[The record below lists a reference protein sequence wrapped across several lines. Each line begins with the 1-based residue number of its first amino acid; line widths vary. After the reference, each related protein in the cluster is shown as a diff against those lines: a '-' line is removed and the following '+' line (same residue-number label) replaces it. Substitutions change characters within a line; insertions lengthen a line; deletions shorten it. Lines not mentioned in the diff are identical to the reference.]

1 MPGAASE
8 LRSDSA
14 RSLSPPVSPSLS
26 SFQASPTPPRAR
38 CRPTSEPDGR
48 EHTGVDAARRSRTSR
63 GHGPWRDERARAPR
77 GDNEGD
83 SSTRPQRQEGTAH
96 TRRESSPQR
105 SGTRL
110 LSKPETTPLAQHV
123 EQRGARASISGSVF
137 PSPPSPAMKRSRLQR
152 RGRKRIPEEKHA
164 EARAC
169 GASTSGS
176 GEEIPR
182 DSLAGTEG
190 RKARREEE
198 RAGRDKPEEGRGSGG
213 DGDESPGEAES
224 FGGASEEDAETEA
237 NAASSQPP
245 RPSTRQ
251 GLKRSQSQAFCRPA
265 TLRKPRLQLRHPSA
279 SFEASVGGSS
289 PVSSSSRTSSPEFPR
304 SSDTSPAFSSTP
316 VRSWISPSSL
326 FSSSLRRSPQSVG
339 GDAESEG
346 AVSPLGQAE
355 APSAGEA
362 ELRKMRSPSFFRMPR
377 RQSPSWDSFYALS
390 PTGKRALSNA
400 ESQGGGDP
408 RLLSRGSLTRLLS
421 PWSRNSA
428 HLSEASKEAS
438 AAGAPKRPHGLKSLE
453 GLSDLE
459 DPGRQLSLPALHS
472 RQSWRGSPSVSPVR
486 LRSSSPLSSSPLSKA
501 RELWRRLSSS
511 RSGLEPDTKY
521 AAQGMGPLN
530 PVSDRKPKE
539 GQLPPSAVH
548 ASPRDPAEKNSVS
561 VVSPSFWS
569 FSSPVSSRQGDPI
582 ASLFSSAG
590 DSRLPEDLGRDASPE
605 SPFFVSVSAG
615 AETDRP
621 MSGDKT
627 SLTRSTLAY
636 TTCVQSLGEE
646 SASET
651 KEETETASP
660 GAAGATLR
668 RTPHEMR
675 RGVSSPSSLS
685 VRSQALVFTD
695 KESFLRKSPTKAD
708 LGASP
713 YLYSPYV
720 SSRSVSSSCASSRNR
735 FVDVSP
741 SLLRSLSPSPLHRAR
756 SVSSVSFP
764 AASFLRAPSDLCSPQ
779 SSSQRQ
785 SASASGK
792 DGLSEGGASQSPAES
807 AWRGAVVS
815 EDLRLN
821 DAVNKALEEAKET
834 KGQGDNATRL
844 ARLETAVRAIW
855 SLQGDEEALQLL
867 SRHTSLFLAGNRQK
881 ETFEQTRRREE
892 TSLKPEVP
900 PRQGEKSSPLHLVD
914 MASLFSEGTGDGR
927 LSEETDKREESDE
940 GDLRASSFSFSPKNA
955 ALPAFSQEPSRCSSA
970 PDAVLTHSRLS
981 RRVDRRPGSPGTK
994 AGRTGDRASGGVS
1007 RKPLSFFPLADLSP
1021 STAPQGDT
1029 RGSGLF
1035 SCPVLRTRTSAI
1047 GLVSETGTEQAQ
1059 GGTSP
1064 LGSALPPSP
1073 GVRAGGG
1080 GQSGAVAEGGVPGLE
1095 EEDAGEGDGEK
1106 RGDYGTKSATVRK
1119 VSEGLCGGV
1128 SQELRGEK
1136 EDEKQFEANDAEK
1149 DNIAD
1154 FVMSVVHRA
1163 MSKSRIPGEQEGGE
1177 AAAKEAKQNARLRS
1191 LLLQLESLSDTLKTA
1206 LHEQEAKGA
1215 SNGEEKSDADGS
1227 KALREP
1233 QEMDASGPAPVGDA
1247 RTSEKAFSPSNCP
1260 ASSCPAS
1267 PPLSMAERAGGARSP
1282 VQGLAEEKTDK
1293 GGVSLASTVP
1303 SPAPKRLA
1311 DASVQTEGALDDSL
1325 GSCESLSSLSKC
1337 LSPAATSCPPSDAA
1351 SAAPKPSGKGK
1362 PPGRP
1367 PGESNS
1373 PHALGAKATP
1383 KEAATAPGK
1392 VAPGSKKGKPPGP
1405 PPGAPNAPA
1414 STPAQEA
1421 ASKKGGPPGPPPPG
1435 AGSTPG
1441 GKGLPPKK
1449 GGPPGG
1455 KGPPPG
1461 KGPPGKGPPGKG
1473 PPGKGGPKAKG
1484 VAIFSGPQFLIPE
1497 KHVPKP
1503 PPGFKAATKL
1513 QWTPLSEDKVTGT
1526 VFEGLLDRYP
1536 LASPTR
1542 QGESEESL
1550 SASCVAS
1557 GGQPGED
1564 APPDGAIRSSV
1575 TPEASVK
1582 EPKDEES
1589 PPYGVPGASEA
1600 SAKKSLPG
1608 EGRTFSAASQ
1618 SQSGQPAAIAAPE
1631 AAKEAR
1637 EEPPSPGQCPFSSLS
1652 AEDLPRGM
1660 MLDASEKR
1668 EAAEPISD
1676 EGDSADAEGM
1686 SGNPFSSA
1694 SRKRPFRYRLDFVQ
1708 LFDLFYHDE
1717 KELLLKAKKSSGGS
1731 GAGEGG
1737 GPKKKSGVLD
1747 AKATQNVEI
1756 CLKKYKLSTVEEF
1769 KALAAQI
1776 DDPTTLAIDLT
1787 LAENITLYW
1796 PEPSACEA
1804 LKAKSPENALQL
1816 PLADQLYFTLLNQVA
1831 LGSEKL
1837 NFFLQRR
1844 AVDEELESKREKL
1857 DKYCGAIE
1865 LLAQTLESD
1874 AFKDILGLVVR
1885 LGNCVNRGSKEGF
1898 GFKLKD
1904 FVGQLAA
1911 CTSKDRSTNLFR
1923 VIVQTVLEQNPSAC
1937 EEMRVLQDVDAAK
1950 AIDLKDLLQ
1959 FGDIEKKLV
1968 AWAKQIGDRRS
1979 AFGGAAD
1986 KMEKWIG
1993 SREALLCE
2001 LKKKAEDAET
2011 LQVRLR
2017 GLMGLTKADC
2027 VWPEPL
2033 RWFGQFYSHFEAI
2046 AKEYRGAKDR
2056 DRQKAEREAKKKN
2069 DVLRRATTIGTPA
2082 VSSLSSEKPM
2092 QGAPLRPAGLDPSL
2106 ARLSSATQSRFPGL
2120 LSPTGGAG
2128 GNFFSGVGASFHS
2141 SSPLQRFST
2150 YANHSGGKTGGF
2162 RPPSPLSPGA
2172 AAKSV
2177 ARVRRASEAGKSAET
2192 QEEPA
2197 EAASS
2202 GPAEKAGE
2210 EDKPSGAE
2218 GGDDGEADENA
2229 RAGQEDGSAAAPSL
2243 SLETDEG
2250 LGAEPERPLER
2261 TDQIERE
2268 DEGKQVDAEEDAAN
2282 LMARVDEEGRGLA
2295 PRIMAAWAQARSPH
2309 MGRYQGCKRGGR
2321 GVGRFPGILRDKS
2334 KKTSCDGADSSLLV
2348 PSLYQTRTA
2357 VGASGNS
2364 PLPSPRPSP
2373 TAATNAPF
2381 TVRSLPDPST
2391 LPVPLGVSTLP
2402 VSSGVSALPTSSGV
2416 TTMPVPSDVSTSAE
2430 FMFPFAKARPKTT
2443 SRSRAKCVEKPEQ
2456 KSEDVHKVVG
2466 GSSVVSLLV
2475 SAASSLGPEKTKRRE
2490 ERAEPVQKT
2499 RAGDKATAVVPRNK
2513 TALCVSPVP
2522 ATSPHGCPR
2531 PFTRSARLSGGEL
2544 SEPSGSVPCLSEAD
2558 KEWVRCGGG
2567 YCEVSL
2573 SSTGGPSGAR
2583 QQRDLRGSTAAS
2595 HSSSLSGA
2603 GGSRASSGR
2612 QGSVGAEAK
2621 DGSEGLASSIR
2632 VGRRRSHGAL
2642 GTEETERGKTGVEKV
2657 LKMLGKGLSAGKFQS
2672 TPEHQAP
2679 PPLEELAFARGSPE
2693 TPAEAGLD
2701 VVVREVKTIDLTRKR
2716 MEAARNRDG
2725 ETNVSARDRKESH
2738 HCPFSPQAGRSGLD
2752 LGGKDFDRSM
2762 VGDSVRKVRTR
2773 VTGGRDGSIERQATN
2788 PYIAANVPRHPRRW
2802 EPGGRMTQGRNVAAD
2817 LSALGSGLSPP
2828 SAHGSGSPSEAAISD
2843 GGEVAGQ
2850 TKSGG
2855 ESTDSAA

>member
-26 SFQASPTPPRAR
+26 SFLASPAPTRVP
-38 CRPTSEPDGR
+38 CRPTSERDGR
-48 EHTGVDAARRSRTSR
+48 EHTGVASARRSRTAK
-63 GHGPWRDERARAPR
+63 GQGPWNDEQARAPR
-77 GDNEGD
+77 GDNEGG
-83 SSTRPQRQEGTAH
+83 SSTRRERQDGTPD
-96 TRRESSPQR
+96 TWRETSPPR

-110 LSKPETTPLAQHV
+110 LSKPETPHRAQHV
-123 EQRGARASISGSVF
+123 EQRGARASISGSRF

-152 RGRKRIPEEKHA
+152 RGRKRIPGERHA
-164 EARAC
+164 EAGAC
-169 GASTSGS
+169 RVSTSKS
-176 GEEIPR
+176 GEEPFR
-182 DSLAGTEG
+182 DSPAGTEG
-190 RKARREEE
+190 RQARREEE
-198 RAGRDKPEEGRGSGG
+198 RASRDKSEEGRGWGG
-213 DGDESPGEAES
+213 DGDEAAGEAGL
-224 FGGASEEDAETEA
+224 FGEASEEDEKAEA
-237 NAASSQPP
+237 NATSSQAS

-265 TLRKPRLQLRHPSA
+265 SLQKPRLQLRHPSA

-289 PVSSSSRTSSPEFPR
+289 PVSSSPRTSSPEFPR
-304 SSDTSPAFSSTP
+304 SSEASSPGFLSSP
-316 VRSWISPSSL
+316 VRPVISPSSL
-326 FSSSLRRSPQSVG
+326 FSSSVRRSPHSV

-346 AVSPLGQAE
+346 AVSPSGQAE
-355 APSAGEA
+355 APSALET
-362 ELRKMRSPSFFRMPR
+362 EFRKMRSPSFFRMTR
-377 RQSPSWDSFYALS
+377 RQSPSWDNFYALS

-400 ESQGGGDP
+400 ESQRGEDP
-408 RLLSRGSLTRLLS
+408 RHLSRGNLSRLLS
-421 PWSRNSA
+421 PWSRNSPHA
-428 HLSEASKEAS
+428 SEASKEAS
-438 AAGAPKRPHGLKSLE
+438 TAGAPKRPHGLKGLE
-453 GLSDLE
+453 CLSGLE
-459 DPGRQLSLPALHS
+459 DPERQLSLPALHS
-472 RQSWRGSPSVSPVR
+472 RQSWRGSPSVSPAR
-486 LRSSSPLSSSPLSKA
+486 LRSSSPFSSSPLSKA

-511 RSGLEPDTKY
+511 RSGLEPDTKSG
-521 AAQGMGPLN
+521 AQGTGPLD
-530 PVSDRKPKE
+530 PVSDRKLKE

-548 ASPRDPAEKNSVS
+548 ASPRDPAEKNTVS

-569 FSSPVSSRQGDPI
+569 FSSPVSSRQGNPI
-582 ASLFSSAG
+582 ASVCSSVG

-605 SPFFVSVSAG
+605 SPFFMSVSAG
-615 AETDRP
+615 GQTDRA

-627 SLTRSTLAY
+627 SLSRSTLAY

-646 SASET
+646 SASEA

-660 GAAGATLR
+660 EATGATLR
-668 RTPHEMR
+668 RAPYETR

-685 VRSQALVFTD
+685 AHSQAFVFTD
-695 KESFLRKSPTKAD
+695 KESFLRKSPIKAD
-708 LGASP
+708 LGALPSLSP
-713 YLYSPYV
+713 PYV
-720 SSRSVSSSCASSRNR
+720 SSRSVSSSASSRNR

-764 AASFLRAPSDLCSPQ
+764 ASSFLPSDLCSPQ
-779 SSSQRQ
+779 CSSQRQ
-785 SASASGK
+785 NASASGQ
-792 DGLSEGGASQSPAES
+792 DDLSEAGASQSPAGS
-807 AWRGAVVS
+807 AWRGAAVS
-815 EDLRLN
+815 EDFRLN
-821 DAVNKALEEAKET
+821 DAVNKTLKEAKET

-844 ARLETAVRAIW
+844 ARLETAVRALW
-855 SLQGDEEALQLL
+855 SLQGDEEALQVL
-867 SRHTSLFLAGNRQK
+867 SRHTSLFLAEKRQK

-892 TSLKPEVP
+892 TAPKPEA
-900 PRQGEKSSPLHLVD
+900 PRREGRKSSPLHLVD

-940 GDLRASSFSFSPKNA
+940 GDQRAFSFAFSPKNA
-955 ALPAFSQEPSRCSSA
+955 SVPAFFEEPSRCSSA
-970 PDAVLTHSRLS
+970 PDAVLTPSRLS
-981 RRVDRRPGSPGTK
+981 RRVDRRPGSPGAQ

-1007 RKPLSFFPLADLSP
+1007 RKPLSLFPLADLSP
-1021 STAPQGDT
+1021 STASQGDS

-1035 SCPVLRTRTSAI
+1035 SCSVLRTRTSAS

-1059 GGTSP
+1059 GDTSP
-1064 LGSALPPSP
+1064 LGSALPPTR
-1073 GVRAGGG
+1073 GVQGGGG
-1080 GQSGAVAEGGVPGLE
+1080 GQSTVVSEGGAPGVE
-1095 EEDAGEGDGEK
+1095 AEDAGERDVER
-1106 RGDYGTKSATVRK
+1106 RGNHGTKSAAARRVNEELRGG
-1119 VSEGLCGGV
+1119 VSEGL
-1128 SQELRGEK
+1128 QGEK
-1136 EDEKQFEANDAEK
+1136 EDEKHLEANDAEK
-1149 DNIAD
+1149 DNIVE
-1154 FVMSVVHRA
+1154 FVMSVVHRT
-1163 MSKSRIPGEQEGGE
+1163 MSKSRIPGEQEGDE
-1177 AAAKEAKQNARLRS
+1177 AAAKEAKQKARLHS

-1206 LHEQEAKGA
+1206 LQEQEVKGA
-1215 SNGEEKSDADGS
+1215 CDGGEKSDADGS
-1227 KALREP
+1227 KAVREP
-1233 QEMDASGPAPVGDA
+1233 QETDASRPAPVGDA
-1247 RTSEKAFSPSNCP
+1247 RTSEKAFPLSTCP
-1260 ASSCPAS
+1260 ATSCPAS
-1267 PPLSMAERAGGARSP
+1267 PLLSTAERAGEAQSSA
-1282 VQGLAEEKTDK
+1282 QGLAEEKTEK
-1293 GGVSLASTVP
+1293 GGVALASTVP

-1311 DASVQTEGALDDSL
+1311 DASVQTEEVLNDSL
-1325 GSCESLSSLSKC
+1325 GSSESPSSLSKS
-1337 LSPAATSCPPSDAA
+1337 LSPAATSCPSSDAASGASGDSGA

-1367 PGESNS
+1367 PGESS
-1373 PHALGAKATP
+1373 SAHALGAKATP

-1405 PPGAPNAPA
+1405 PPGAPKAPA
-1414 STPAQEA
+1414 STPAQDA
-1421 ASKKGGPPGPPPPG
+1421 ASKKGAPPGPPPG
-1435 AGSTPG
+1435 TGSTPG

-1473 PPGKGGPKAKG
+1473 GPKAKG
-1484 VAIFSGPQFLIPE
+1484 LAIFSGPQFLIPE

-1536 LASPTR
+1536 LASPKL
-1542 QGESEESL
+1542 QGESEESF

-1557 GGQPGED
+1557 GQPGED
-1564 APPDGAIRSSV
+1564 APTDGAICSAV
-1575 TPEASVK
+1575 TPEASIK
-1582 EPKDEES
+1582 EPKGEES
-1589 PPYGVPGASEA
+1589 PPHGVPGASEA
-1600 SAKKSLPG
+1600 SAKKSVPG
-1608 EGRTFSAASQ
+1608 EGRTPSAASQ
-1618 SQSGQPAAIAAPE
+1618 SGQSAASAAPE
-1631 AAKEAR
+1631 AAKEAGK
-1637 EEPPSPGQCPFSSLS
+1637 EAQSTGQCLFSSLS
-1652 AEDLPRGM
+1652 AEDLPREM

-1668 EAAEPISD
+1668 ETAESLRR
-1676 EGDSADAEGM
+1676 EGDAAGAEGR
-1686 SGNPFSSA
+1686 SGDPFPSA
-1694 SRKRPFRYRLDFVQ
+1694 SQKRPFRYRLDFVQ

-1717 KELLLKAKKSSGGS
+1717 KELQLKAKKSSGGT

-1776 DDPTTLAIDLT
+1776 DDPTTLAIDLN

-1937 EEMRVLQDVDAAK
+1937 DEMRALQDVDAAK

-1959 FGDIEKKLV
+1959 FGDIEKKLG

-1986 KMEKWIG
+1986 KMEKWIE
-1993 SREALLCE
+1993 SREARLCE

-2069 DVLRRATTIGTPA
+2069 DVLRRATTIGAPA
-2082 VSSLSSEKPM
+2082 ISSLSSEKPM
-2092 QGAPLRPAGLDPSL
+2092 QGVPLRPAGLDPSL

-2120 LSPTGGAG
+2120 LSPTGGGG

-2141 SSPLQRFST
+2141 SPPLQRFNT

-2162 RPPSPLSPGA
+2162 RSPSPLSPGA

-2177 ARVRRASEAGKSAET
+2177 ARVRRASEAGKSAEG
-2192 QEEPA
+2192 QEAPA

-2202 GPAEKAGE
+2202 GLAEKAGE
-2210 EDKPSGAE
+2210 EEKQCGAE
-2218 GGDDGEADENA
+2218 AGDDGEADENA
-2229 RAGQEDGSAAAPSL
+2229 SGGQEDGAAAAPSL
-2243 SLETDEG
+2243 SPETDEG
-2250 LGAEPERPLER
+2250 LRVEPESLLER
-2261 TDQIERE
+2261 ADQRERE

-2282 LMARVDEEGRGLA
+2282 LMASVDEEGRGLA

-2309 MGRYQGCKRGGR
+2309 LGRYQGCKRGGR
-2321 GVGRFPGILRDKS
+2321 GLGRFPGILRDKS
-2334 KKTSCDGADSSLLV
+2334 KKISCDGADSSLLV

-2373 TAATNAPF
+2373 TAATNASF
-2381 TVRSLPDPST
+2381 TVRSLRDPSP
-2391 LPVPLGVSTLP
+2391 LPVASGVST
-2402 VSSGVSALPTSSGV
+2402 LPTSSGV
-2416 TTMPVPSDVSTSAE
+2416 TTVPVPSDVSTSAE
-2430 FMFPFAKARPKTT
+2430 FMFPFAKARPKTG
-2443 SRSRAKCVEKPEQ
+2443 SRGRARCVEKHEQ

-2466 GSSVVSLLV
+2466 GSSAASFLV
-2475 SAASSLGPEKTKRRE
+2475 SAASSLGLEKTKRRE
-2490 ERAEPVQKT
+2490 DKTETVQKA

-2513 TALCVSPVP
+2513 AALCVSPVP
-2522 ATSPHGCPR
+2522 TTSPHGCSR
-2531 PFTRSARLSGGEL
+2531 PFTRSTRVSGGEL

-2573 SSTGGPSGAR
+2573 SSTAGPSGAR
-2583 QQRDLRGSTAAS
+2583 QQRDSRGSTAAS
-2595 HSSSLSGA
+2595 HSFSLSGA
-2603 GGSRASSGR
+2603 GSSRASSGR

-2621 DGSEGLASSIR
+2621 DGSEGLTNSTR
-2632 VGRRRSHGAL
+2632 VGRRRSQGAI
-2642 GTEETERGKTGVEKV
+2642 GAEETEKGKTGVEKG

-2679 PPLEELAFARGSPE
+2679 PPLEDLAFARDSLE

-2701 VVVREVKTIDLTRKR
+2701 ALVREVKAVDLARKR
-2716 MEAARNRDG
+2716 LEAARNRDG
-2725 ETNVSARDRKESH
+2725 ETDVSARDRKESH
-2738 HCPFSPQAGRSGLD
+2738 PCPFSPQAGRSGLD
-2752 LGGKDFDRSM
+2752 IGGKDFDRSM

-2802 EPGGRMTQGRNVAAD
+2802 EPGGRMTQGRKVPAD
-2817 LSALGSGLSPP
+2817 LSALGSDLNPP

-2843 GGEVAGQ
+2843 GGEVARQ
-2850 TKSGG
+2850 TKGGG
-2855 ESTDSAA
+2855 ESADAAV